1 MAETVDFLN
10 IAHYLGKGEVDSSIL
25 SSSTTNSRSF
35 PTFLGAD
42 ASRLRDGSCRT
53 LHEHVSNF
61 PNQWGKI
68 GEVR

>member
-1 MAETVDFLN
+1 MAEKLDYMRL
-10 IAHYLGKGEVDSSIL
+10 AYYLGKGEVKSSNL
-25 SSSTTNSRSF
+25 FSSTINSRSF
-35 PTFLGAD
+35 PTFPGAD

-68 GEVR
+68 GEAR